1 MGKVLAVCTS
11 EKKGTQKKEQ
21 DQIECRINHGIVGDA
36 HAGNWH
42 RQISLLSFEKFD
54 AFKKQGADIDYG
66 AFGENI
72 ILEGFDLGSLPV
84 GTRFRLGE
92 VLLEIS
98 QIGKACHHHCAI
110 YHKMGDC
117 IMPREGVFAIVL
129 EEGVIKKG
137 DDAICMEADPNR
149 PFTAAVIT
157 LSDRAFHGDYEDKSG
172 PVIVRMLGEEGYDIK
187 EQLILPDGKE
197 ELSKELKRL
206 ADQRQINVIFTTGG
220 TGFSVRD
227 LTPEATMEVSDRIA
241 PGIAEGLRQHSASI
255 TKRAWLS
262 RQTAG
267 IRGRTLIVNLPGSPK
282 ACKEN
287 LEFLLPILPHGIG
300 ILRGTDTD

>member
-11 EKKGTQKKEQ
+11 EKKGTQKQEKN
-21 DQIECRINHGIVGDA
+21 QIECKVNHGIVGDA

-54 AFKKQGADIDYG
+54 AFKKQGAEIDFG

-72 ILEGFDLGSLPV
+72 ILEGYDLSSLLV

-117 IMPREGVFAIVL
+117 IMPREGVFAVVL

-137 DDAICMEADPNR
+137 DTATLIEADKDR
-149 PFTAAVIT
+149 AFTAAIIT
-157 LSDRAFHGDYEDKSG
+157 LSDRASKGEYEDKSG
-172 PVIVRMLGEEGYDIK
+172 PLIASMLEAEGYAII
-187 EQLILPDGKE
+187 EQMILPDGKE
-197 ELSKELKRL
+197 KLSQELIRL
-206 ADQRQINVIFTTGG
+206 CDQRQVNIIFTTGG

-227 LTPEATMEVSDRIA
+227 VTPEATMDVCDRTA
-241 PGIAEGLRQHSASI
+241 QGIAEGLRQHSATI
-255 TKRAWLS
+255 TPRAWLS

-267 IRGRTLIVNLPGSPK
+267 IRKRTLIVNLPGSPK